1 MNEDMVIRI
10 QKCTEGGRCSHL
22 YHETSGMESET
33 IIYRVHLAAVLGKDD
48 FFINDSIGR
57 RNRND

>member
-22 YHETSGMESET
+22 YHATSGMESET
-33 IIYRVHLAAVLGKDD
+33 IIYRVHLAAVFGKDD
-48 FFINDSIGR
+48 FFSLMIV
-57 RNRND
+57 